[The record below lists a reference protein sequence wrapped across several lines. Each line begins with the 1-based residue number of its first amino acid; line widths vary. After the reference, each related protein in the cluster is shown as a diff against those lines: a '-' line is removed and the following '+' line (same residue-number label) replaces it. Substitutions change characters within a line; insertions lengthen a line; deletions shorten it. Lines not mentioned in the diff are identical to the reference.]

1 MTDPAVQFRNAGFD
15 SPEVQAQITTAFEQ
29 LRAAFAPFAEAC
41 EQIMRTIV
49 EAAAPIIR
57 AVARWY
63 REMCRLYLIP
73 RAYRMT
79 MMRKKIC
86 RYYMQAR
93 K

>member
-15 SPEVQAQITTAFEQ
+15 SPEVQAQIATAFEQ
-29 LRAAFAPFAEAC
+29 LRVAFAQLAEAC
-41 EQIMRTIV
+41 AQIWQKITDAV
-49 EAAAPIIR
+49 APVIR
-57 AVARWY
+57 AVVQWY
-63 REMCRLYLIP
+63 REMCRLHLIP